1 MERNKLAKLV
11 LLLLALPF
19 AAYILI
25 NCAADYIPTNK
36 SYQKTPDQ
44 FEAAFNEQMAKYGMS
59 IDIDSV
65 NFTYGSGTPYKIVP
79 VHCEDNSVIEF
90 TYYPSSKRS
99 NSMIRGL
106 EFAQTIQGTAEER
119 IYLTP
124 ILKFL
129 IREFRLSD
137 ANDANHSL
145 DDEALSLQQALD
157 ACDKFTSGTDEKFE
171 FLLSPKEDQTVY
183 ASLERYDREQD
194 ILVLFMNLED

>member
-1 MERNKLAKLV
+1 MNRKTIAILLILFIFSPIIMVNLANWV
-11 LLLLALPF
+11 EG
-19 AAYILI
+19 
-25 NCAADYIPTNK
+25 YIPPTE
-36 SYQKTPDQ
+36 SYKKTPYQ

-65 NFTYGSGTPYKIVP
+65 NFTYGSGAPYKIVP
-79 VHCEDNSVIEF
+79 VHCNDNSVIEF
-90 TYYPSSKRS
+90 TYYP
-99 NSMIRGL
+99 NSEKDKAIIRGL
-106 EFAQTIQGTAEER
+106 EFAQTIQGTPEET

-129 IREFRLSD
+129 VREFQLSD

-145 DDEALSLQQALD
+145 DDEALSLQQAID
-157 ACDKFTSGTDEKFE
+157 ACDRFTSGTDEKFE
-171 FLLSPKEDQTVY
+171 FLLSPKENQTIY